1 MTDQIDFAEVD
12 SFADNPEPRCPCLLL
27 LDISRSMDGPA
38 LDALNDGLVQFKD
51 ELAADSLALQRVEIG
66 IVTFGPVEIH
76 TPFIE
81 AGAFMPPVL
90 VARGDTPLGEAITTG
105 LKMLEDRKAI
115 IRENGVALF
124 RPWVFV
130 ITDGGPTDTWKHAAA
145 LVRDGEQ
152 NKRFALFTVGVE
164 GANMEVLSQI
174 SVRAPLKLEGLKFR
188 ELFQWLSASMKAVSQ
203 SSPGTEVQLAP
214 PTGWA
219 SV

>member
-1 MTDQIDFAEVD
+1 
-12 SFADNPEPRCPCLLL
+12 
-27 LDISRSMDGPA
+27 
-38 LDALNDGLVQFKD
+38 
-51 ELAADSLALQRVEIG
+51 
-66 IVTFGPVEIH
+66 
-76 TPFIE
+76 
-81 AGAFMPPVL
+81 
-90 VARGDTPLGEAITTG
+90 
-105 LKMLEDRKAI
+105 MLEDRKAI

-124 RPWVFV
+124 RPWILV
-130 ITDGGPTDTWKHAAA
+130 ITDGGPTDAWKHAAA

-174 SVRAPLKLEGLKFR
+174 SVRAPLKLDGLKFR